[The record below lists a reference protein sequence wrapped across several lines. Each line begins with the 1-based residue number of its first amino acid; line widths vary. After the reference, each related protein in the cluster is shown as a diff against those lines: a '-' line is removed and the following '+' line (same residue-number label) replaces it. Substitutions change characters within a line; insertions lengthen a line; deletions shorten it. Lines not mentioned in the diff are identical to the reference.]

1 MYNLLRLIT
10 WKLDPLKVR
19 LATCCSCFCD
29 HQSTRILKWI
39 YIEYIWSVSM
49 KFLPQFLAIFKRSE
63 HSSSYYIKLFKAFYY
78 HLLFPRNVLYIFI
91 LRESNSRNCKFNII
105 VRIFRWYFDYFDN
118 IFFFDS
124 SIDSML
130 FSNQVVSYVTSL
142 WTKMSFYFILKEIL
156 CQRIMLFFLEY
167 YF

>member
-91 LRESNSRNCKFNII
+91 LRESNSRNCKFNIV

-118 IFFFDS
+118 I
-124 SIDSML
+124 
-130 FSNQVVSYVTSL
+130 Y
-142 WTKMSFYFILKEIL
+142 
-156 CQRIMLFFLEY
+156 FFLIHRSTRC
-167 YF
+167 YFQIKLYLMLLHYGLKWVFISFSKRFYAKE

>member
-1 MYNLLRLIT
+1 MKT
-10 WKLDPLKVR
+10 GSFESSTT
-19 LATCCSCFCD
+19 TCCSCFCD

-91 LRESNSRNCKFNII
+91 LRESNSRNCKFNIV

-118 IFFFDS
+118 IFFFWLVDRLDVIFKS
-124 SIDSML
+124 SCTL
-130 FSNQVVSYVTSL
+130 C
-142 WTKMSFYFILKEIL
+142 YFI
-156 CQRIMLFFLEY
+156 MD
-167 YF
+167 

>member
-91 LRESNSRNCKFNII
+91 LRESNSRNCKFNIV
-105 VRIFRWYFDYFDN
+105 VRIFRWYFDYLT
-118 IFFFDS
+118 IYFFSDS

-156 CQRIMLFFLEY
+156 CQRIMLFF
-167 YF
+167 